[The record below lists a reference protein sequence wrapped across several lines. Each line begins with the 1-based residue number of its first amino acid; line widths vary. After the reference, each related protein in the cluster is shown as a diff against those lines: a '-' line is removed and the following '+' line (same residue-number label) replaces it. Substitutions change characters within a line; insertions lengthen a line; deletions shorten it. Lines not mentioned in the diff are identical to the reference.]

1 MIQIYRVYKWQL
13 FGFFFFISICTL
25 IKAQY
30 APNYQFEN
38 LDYIE
43 NEECNFK
50 FFNTSSRKSFLPKKE
65 RKKIKAILCNNIEK
79 NQFIDSVFSLNNIPW
94 CFSKLPLIISNYNHN
109 HKTQYGGAGAW
120 GLSYISALNNG
131 LVMNSLIDER
141 YDFEKSTIAASKE
154 LKRLLN
160 FYENK
165 ESAALAFITS
175 PNYVHNLKLK
185 YDDLFQIEAIDSN
198 VNKVFY
204 LLKLD
209 SILERTAHKLTV
221 EKQLDKSHF
230 TITTDLYFDAIF
242 DFKEINFYEILIDN
256 PFLLHHVIPKDY
268 PILLPNEV
276 GAFLVENEHEISI
289 FQDSL
294 LSNFF
299 YDYQSHKKTVYHTV
313 GSGDVLGIIA
323 EKYHV
328 SVADIMNWNNL
339 KSTVIYIGQKLQIV
353 ETISTENQQIQEKK
367 IEDPKC
373 FWELAKE
380 HQISVKQLGYLNKY
394 KSKNHK
400 ITLRTTSP

>member
-1 MIQIYRVYKWQL
+1 M
-13 FGFFFFISICTL
+13 
-25 IKAQY
+25 
-30 APNYQFEN
+30 
-38 LDYIE
+38 
-43 NEECNFK
+43 
-50 FFNTSSRKSFLPKKE
+50 
-65 RKKIKAILCNNIEK
+65 
-79 NQFIDSVFSLNNIPW
+79 
-94 CFSKLPLIISNYNHN
+94 IISNYNHN

-230 TITTDLYFDAIF
+230 IITTDLYFDAIF

-299 YDYQSHKKTVYHTV
+299 
-313 GSGDVLGIIA
+313 L
-323 EKYHV
+323 
-328 SVADIMNWNNL
+328 
-339 KSTVIYIGQKLQIV
+339 
-353 ETISTENQQIQEKK
+353 
-367 IEDPKC
+367 
-373 FWELAKE
+373 
-380 HQISVKQLGYLNKY
+380 
-394 KSKNHK
+394 
-400 ITLRTTSP
+400 